1 MGAGKDILCSI
12 VNPDQRYARTR
23 QIAIDQGKPLLA
35 KILREELQRSDP
47 SWGSIVSTCNARSD
61 LLPALQIVVLV
72 DAKLV
77 NRVLGSKES
86 LNKGIE
92 PDGSDAMISMSGHR
106 TLFSADTNS
115 KYWRL
120 IRKGTTA
127 AFQYKNI
134 R

>member
-1 MGAGKDILCSI
+1 MPYYSGTQPITFSLS
-12 VNPDQRYARTR
+12 TW
-23 QIAIDQGKPLLA
+23 
-35 KILREELQRSDP
+35 EEESLISRL
-47 SWGSIVSTCNARSD
+47 GSFLSVAD
-61 LLPALQIVVLV
+61 LMQIVVLV

-77 NRVLGSKES
+77 NIALGSKEG

-92 PDGSDAMISMSGHR
+92 PDGSDKMISVSGHR

-134 R
+134 RLTSWLNISLFIIL